1 MHVHDCDCNVT
12 KNYSNNVS
20 PATMAT
26 CKVAKTKIMEMKKWH
41 PLAYKESQLAAC
53 NWTNLA

>member
-20 PATMAT
+20 LATMAT
-26 CKVAKTKIMEMKKWH
+26 CKVAKTKIINGDEKVA
-41 PLAYKESQLAAC
+41 PTC
-53 NWTNLA
+53 I